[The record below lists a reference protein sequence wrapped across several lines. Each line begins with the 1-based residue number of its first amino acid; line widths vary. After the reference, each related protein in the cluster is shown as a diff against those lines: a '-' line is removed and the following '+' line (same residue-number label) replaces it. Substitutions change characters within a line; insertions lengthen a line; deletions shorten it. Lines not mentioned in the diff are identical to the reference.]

1 MNLFLTNYLDVSYVI
16 LNFHN
21 TFAQP
26 IVNTRLIKQF
36 NQLLFNLFNTN
47 NLINTNLLGC
57 YNKKQPKRNEFYFT
71 KTICKR
77 KNRI

>member
-1 MNLFLTNYLDVSYVI
+1 MTMNVFLTNYLDVSYVI

-26 IVNTRLIKQF
+26 IVNTQLIKQF

-47 NLINTNLLGC
+47 NLI
-57 YNKKQPKRNEFYFT
+57 KQIY
-71 KTICKR
+71 
-77 KNRI
+77 